1 MMDDRSRA
9 LIQGLI
15 DGELDEEQRRD
26 IESRLAADPA
36 LRAERDRAEAV
47 RKLIGNLPPTP
58 VTGEFRNRIAA
69 LSAPSPRFGDWRR
82 MAAAVLVGA
91 VLSSAA
97 TYSFVGNGPRF
108 DEASA
113 IASSHRRSLLA
124 ASPIDVASSDSHTV
138 KPWLDA
144 RLGLSPPAA
153 DLAGDGYVLL
163 GGRADVIGDKPV
175 PSLVYRHNEH
185 LITLLAEP
193 VASSTAIAPRHVE
206 AGGLRM
212 INWAGDGF
220 SYWAVSDTEWSNLER
235 FVERYQAV
243 TGR

>member
-1 MMDDRSRA
+1 MTEEEDLS
-9 LIQGLI
+9 LIQALI
-15 DGELDEEQRRD
+15 DGELDAEARAGL
-26 IESRLAADPA
+26 ESRLAADPV
-36 LRAERDRAEAV
+36 LRAERVRAESVKAAL
-47 RKLIGNLPPTP
+47 KGLPQTL
-58 VTGEFRNRIAA
+58 VSGEFHNRIAA
-69 LSAPSPRFGDWRR
+69 LASPSPRFGDWRS
-82 MAAAVLVGA
+82 MAAAVLVSA
-91 VLSSAA
+91 ILSSAV
-97 TYSFVGNGPRF
+97 TYSFIAGDTGF
-108 DEASA
+108 DEAAA

-153 DLAGDGYVLL
+153 DLAGDGFVLL
-163 GGRADVIGDKPV
+163 GGRADVIGEKPV

-193 VASSTAIAPRHVE
+193 VATGAKTAPRHVE

-220 SYWAVSDTEWSNLER
+220 SYWAVSDTEWTNLER
-235 FVERYQAV
+235 FVNRYQAV

>member
-1 MMDDRSRA
+1 MIDEEDQL
-9 LIQGLI
+9 LIQALI
-15 DGELDEEQRRD
+15 DGELDEEARTD
-26 IESRLAADPA
+26 FESRLAADAA
-36 LRAERDRAEAV
+36 LRAEFERVEAIKNLV
-47 RKLIGNLPPTP
+47 RKLPPTP

-69 LSAPSPRFGDWRR
+69 LAAPPRRLGDWRR
-82 MAAAVLVGA
+82 MAAAALAGA
-91 VLSSAA
+91 IISGAA
-97 TYSFVGNGPRF
+97 TYSLIGGSPGF

-153 DLAGDGYVLL
+153 DLAGNGFVLL
-163 GGRADVIGDKPV
+163 GGRADVIGEKPV

-193 VASSTAIAPRHVE
+193 VAAGGKSAPRHVE

-220 SYWAVSDTEWSNLER
+220 SYWAVSDTEWTNLER

-243 TGR
+243 TGQ

>member
-1 MMDDRSRA
+1 MITERDQS
-9 LIQGLI
+9 LIQALI
-15 DGELDEEQRRD
+15 DGELNEESRTEL
-26 IESRLAADPA
+26 ESRLAADPA
-36 LRAERDRAEAV
+36 LRAERERMDAV
-47 RKLIGNLPPTP
+47 KNMVRRLQQTP
-58 VTGEFRNRIAA
+58 MSGEFRNRIAA
-69 LSAPSPRFGDWRR
+69 LAAPSRRFGDWRS
-82 MAAAVLVGA
+82 MVAAVLVGA
-91 VLSSAA
+91 LLSSAA
-97 TYSFVGNGPRF
+97 TYSLIGGSPGF

-153 DLAGDGYVLL
+153 DLAGDGFVLL
-163 GGRADVIGDKPV
+163 GGRADVIGEKPV

-193 VASSTAIAPRHVE
+193 VATGAKTAPRHVE

-220 SYWAVSDTEWSNLER
+220 SYWAVSDTEWINLER
-235 FVERYQAV
+235 FVERYQTV
-243 TGR
+243 TGQ